1 MLRSEEVVDAQFNMA
16 RVLWIEDWHCSF
28 RETRLIERVIR
39 LPWSARLIFCNIDV
53 TIVAAL
59 RWRGR
64 SGEDPM
70 RRLSVRSVIG
80 HGAADRRRGRLLI
93 MMIAL
98 ALLGGFGIV
107 ALGSA
112 QDPVIPDSERVVRK
126 AGNWERYANG
136 DLYWWN
142 EIILEGRER
151 TLKVPWIENWKDRTA
166 LPIVKSITGP
176 GDVIQSDL
184 TCPESPLTEADLP
197 AAPAELCIR
206 ELTERYRNGGPYFFG
221 LVVLGILDKVVEEDE
236 KVTITFGDGA
246 ATDRSDAEIRFEIE
260 VISASP
266 FVQLEVTNPP
276 AAGGSGLQVTEGESI
291 EFKFRWHSPV
301 RGGTPAVTV
310 HYYLGDGGE
319 TRYINGQYFGFKTTS
334 IAENIAESAVVSI
347 PTNVN
352 VRNGGDG
359 DLLIWFMKAI
369 ANGKRAGRA
378 KIVNVRIVDGR
389 DTDDV
394 PTFRIGNWPDGRA
407 IVEGQA
413 AYFLIETANNFCTRA
428 DPRCAFEQQTFCVK
442 VADAPASDFL
452 ADEEEGNRTVTV
464 GPGNE
469 SRSTLVMVRTTADQV
484 DEPDGDISVT
494 LYETGCLTQIGSASI
509 SVSDDDP

>member
-1 MLRSEEVVDAQFNMA
+1 
-16 RVLWIEDWHCSF
+16 
-28 RETRLIERVIR
+28 
-39 LPWSARLIFCNIDV
+39 
-53 TIVAAL
+53 
-59 RWRGR
+59 
-64 SGEDPM
+64 M

-80 HGAADRRRGRLLI
+80 HGAADRRRGRLLV
-93 MMIAL
+93 MAIAL
-98 ALLGGFGIV
+98 ALLGGFGVV

-142 EIILEGRER
+142 EIIVEGRER
-151 TLKVPWIENWKDRTA
+151 TLKVPWLENWKDRSAT
-166 LPIVKSITGP
+166 PIVESITGP
-176 GDVIQSDL
+176 TGNKRTSDL
-184 TCPESPLTEADLP
+184 MCPEATLTEADLP
-197 AAPAELCIR
+197 PAPAELCVR
-206 ELTERYRNGGPYFFG
+206 RLTDRYRSVGPHFFG
-221 LVVLGILDKVVEEDE
+221 LVVLGILDKEVEEDE
-236 KVTITFGDGA
+236 KVTITFVDGA
-246 ATDRSDAEIRFEIE
+246 TSGRSDAEIRFEIE

-266 FVQLEVTNPP
+266 FVQLEVTNPT

-310 HYYLGDGGE
+310 HYYLGGGGE

-359 DLLIWFMKAI
+359 ELLIWMRTVI
-369 ANGKRAGRA
+369 ANSKWAGGDE
-378 KIVNVRIVDGR
+378 IVNVRIVDGG

-394 PTFRIGNWPDGRA
+394 PTFRILNWPDGRA

-442 VADAPASDFL
+442 VADASGSDFL

-464 GPGNE
+464 GPGND